1 MKYVFFLLICSS
13 LIGYIH
19 HHDGNI
25 PDTETSITASLGQA
39 FDIKVGQEATISSQQ
54 LSLKFLSVSED
65 SRCPQGTNCIWEGNA
80 KVNIQLT
87 SQSQISDTV
96 ELNTA
101 MSLPSEATFL
111 NYNISLL
118 DLQPYPLA
126 GSTIQQSEYIAT
138 VSVSTG
144 TRNGRQPATVT

>member
-1 MKYVFFLLICSS
+1 MKYVFFLLICFP
-13 LIGYIH
+13 LIGYTH
-19 HHDGNI
+19 HHDGYI
-25 PDTETSITASLGQA
+25 PDTETSITASPGQA
-39 FDIKVGQEATISSQQ
+39 FDIKVGQEASIFSQQ

-65 SRCPQGTNCIWEGNA
+65 SRCPQGTNCIWEGNG

-87 SQSQISDTV
+87 SQGQTSDTV

-101 MSLPSEATFL
+101 MSLPSEATYL

-126 GSTIQQSEYIAT
+126 GRAIQQSEYIAT

-144 TRNGRQPATVT
+144 T

>member
-1 MKYVFFLLICSS
+1 MKCGCFLLICFS
-13 LIGYIH
+13 LIGYVNH
-19 HHDGNI
+19 QDGYI
-25 PDTETSITASLGQA
+25 PDTKLSIRARLGQP
-39 FDIKVGQEATISSQQ
+39 FHIKVGQEASISSQQ

-65 SRCPQGTNCIWEGNA
+65 SRCPQGTNCIWEGNGV
-80 KVNIQLT
+80 VNIILT
-87 SQSQISDTV
+87 SQSRTSDTV

-138 VSVSTG
+138 VSVSTR
-144 TRNGRQPATVT
+144 T

>member
-1 MKYVFFLLICSS
+1 MKYIFFLLICFC
-13 LIGYIH
+13 LMGYIR
-19 HHDGNI
+19 HHDEYL
-25 PDTETSITASLGQA
+25 PDKETSITTSLGEA
-39 FDIKVGQEATISSQQ
+39 FEIKVGQEATITSQQ

-65 SRCPQGTNCIWEGNA
+65 SRCPQGTNCIWEGNG
-80 KVNIQLT
+80 KINIELT
-87 SQSQISDTV
+87 SQDQTSDTV

-101 MSLPSEATFL
+101 MSLPSEATYL
-111 NYNISLL
+111 SYNISLL

-144 TRNGRQPATVT
+144 T

>member
-1 MKYVFFLLICSS
+1 MKYGFFLLICFS
-13 LIGYIH
+13 LTGNTYQQDGYT
-19 HHDGNI
+19 
-25 PDTETSITASLGQA
+25 PDTKTSITANLGQA

-65 SRCPQGTNCIWEGNA
+65 SRCPQGTNCIWEGNG

-87 SQSQISDTV
+87 SQSQTSDTV

-101 MSLPSEATFL
+101 MSLPSEATYL

-126 GSTIQQSEYIAT
+126 GSTLQQSEYIAT

-144 TRNGRQPATVT
+144 P